1 MSKRA
6 IALIAIMFLSI
17 GILAGC
23 QVARKSAGTI
33 DAPVSNQ
40 QDNSPAQII
49 NMPNA
54 WRNIATKC
62 DVFQKGYRIYET
74 RSNSNSASI
83 PVLVLD
89 ASCK

>member
-1 MSKRA
+1 MRKA
-6 IALIAIMFLSI
+6 IAIVSAVAVITLS
-17 GILAGC
+17 GC
-23 QVARKSAGTI
+23 ARKSAGTI
-33 DAPVSNQ
+33 DAPVAGNNG

-74 RSNSNSASI
+74 RSNSNSNSNI
-83 PVLVLD
+83 VIVPDVG
-89 ASCK
+89 C